1 MKGDLKP
8 ISNNIFDISEKKFNP
23 KISEAKVFERSTKIL
38 RQSKD
43 VMLTNDINNKSPLLN
58 KNNTTNVE
66 SQNAGTRIALSE
78 LISMQEKKDED
89 KSSKVKNPFEW
100 FEESIQKKLMENH
113 KYVMSRFKIQNNLF
127 YDFFK
132 NINLVSTEALA
143 LVMNDINK
151 MIDEYYNFL
160 SEQVNEYVS
169 IFLLI
174 FECYISIDLDD
185 DKFKVLHDAL
195 IIFFIKSLKN
205 RSEEMIY
212 IFKNILIKKIFEAM
226 INTENREKL
235 IYLCEIIYNIM
246 DPTDAQQVEFF
257 KMFKD
262 YLNSNEEILY
272 ECFSILHDLIPNY
285 SEALMDICLFYILS
299 GISHISADI
308 RYHSLYILHKYIL
321 LNVNFFYN
329 FEPKLKKLSISEKDR
344 ENNLIIIKTS
354 LLFLKHNY
362 QNKSKPKDPAVK
374 KTTFLGFE
382 NRFDEDTA
390 NANYFNEL
398 SLGNEIIK
406 NILKRYIGDSLFM
419 LIACSNIAEYLNDNI
434 DLNKIFLSALFQANE
449 VIFNYVF
456 YPGTDLTD
464 EIIKL
469 QQFTKFR
476 VKPEYQKFQDW
487 HYHYLCQALNSLIE
501 EREKSEHTSRPL
513 SEKEYKFIQFTIAP
527 GFNPLQSEIWKSSFK
542 FSKLLL
548 LDCYDKSRSE
558 RALKILEAF
567 LFFEPIQKQVLEDIY
582 DYLQDM
588 ITRLLENKE
597 DPVNKRVLDTL
608 NHTLRSWS
616 QHPNSSSILR
626 DGLRKLIDLF
636 VANIN
641 TNGNPT
647 NNNNNKNSNINTNVN
662 SLNQNVS
669 QSNNHLNINYGGTNV
684 NNTNTNNSFAGAGG
698 VNSNISLNNYNSAN
712 NNSFNM
718 NKDNQN
724 LNFSNANNFANNSQM
739 NVNNSFNG
747 TNIMASNNTSMI

>member
-43 VMLTNDINNKSPLLN
+43 VMLTNDISGKSPLN
-58 KNNTTNVE
+58 KNITANANAE

-100 FEESIQKKLMENH
+100 FEDSIQKKLLETH
-113 KYVMSRFKIQNNLF
+113 KNVMSRFKIENNLF

-132 NINLVSTEALA
+132 NINVVSTEALE
-143 LVMNDINK
+143 LVMSEINK

-174 FECYISIDLDD
+174 FESYIAIELDD
-185 DKFKVLHDAL
+185 DKFRVMHDAI

-205 RSEEMIY
+205 RSEEMNY

-226 INTENREKL
+226 VTPGNRDKL
-235 IYLCEIIYNIM
+235 IYLCEIIYRIM

-257 KMFKD
+257 KIFKD
-262 YLNSNEEILY
+262 YLKENEEILY

-285 SEALMDICLFYILS
+285 SEALMDICLFYILC
-299 GISHISADI
+299 GISHVSADI

-321 LNVNFFYN
+321 MNVNFFYN
-329 FEPKLKKLSISEKDR
+329 FEPKLKKLSLSEKDR
-344 ENNLIIIKTS
+344 ENNLLIIKTS

-362 QNKSKPKDPAVK
+362 QNKTKTKDPGVK
-374 KTTFLGFE
+374 KANFAGFE

-390 NANYFNEL
+390 NVNYFNEL
-398 SLGNEIIK
+398 SLGNEIIR
-406 NILKRYIGDSLFM
+406 NILRRYIGDTLFM

-434 DLNKIFLSALFQANE
+434 DLNKVFLSALFQANE

-456 YPGTDLTD
+456 YPGCELTND
-464 EIIKL
+464 IIKL
-469 QQFTKFR
+469 QQYTKFR
-476 VKPEYQKFQDW
+476 VKPEYQKFRDW

-501 EREKSEHTSRPL
+501 DREKSEQSRPL
-513 SEKEYKFIQFTIAP
+513 NEKEYKFIQFTITP

-548 LDCYDKSRSE
+548 LDLYDKAKSE
-558 RALKILEAF
+558 RALKIMEAF

-582 DYLQDM
+582 DHLQEM
-588 ITRLLENKE
+588 ITKLLENRE
-597 DPVNKRVLDTL
+597 EPLNKRCLETL
-608 NHTLRSWS
+608 NYTLRSWS

-636 VANIN
+636 VANNIN
-641 TNGNPT
+641 NANSSSK
-647 NNNNNKNSNINTNVN
+647 NNNNNISGNNN
-662 SLNQNVS
+662 LN
-669 QSNNHLNINYGGTNV
+669 LNYGA
-684 NNTNTNNSFAGAGG
+684 SH
-698 VNSNISLNNYNSAN
+698 AN
-712 NNSFNM
+712 NNSNTNNFNNQNTSNSF
-718 NKDNQN
+718 NKVNSNASLNNFNSVNNVSANNVVGNNNKGDNQ
-724 LNFSNANNFANNSQM
+724 LNFNNASNFGNNSQM

-747 TNIMASNNTSMI
+747 TNIIGSNNTSIL

>member
-38 RQSKD
+38 RQSKE
-43 VMLTNDINNKSPLLN
+43 VMLTNDINNKAPLLN
-58 KNNTTNVE
+58 KNNTTNVNAE

-78 LISMQEKKDED
+78 LISMQEKKEED

-100 FEESIQKKLMENH
+100 FEESIQKKLQENH
-113 KYVMSRFKIQNNLF
+113 KYVMSRFKIENNLF

-132 NINLVSTEALA
+132 NINVVSTEALA
-143 LVMNDINK
+143 LVMNEINK

-185 DKFKVLHDAL
+185 DKFRVMHEA
-195 IIFFIKSLKN
+195 IIVFFIKSLKN

-226 INTENREKL
+226 VNLENREKL
-235 IYLCEIIYNIM
+235 IYLCEIIYKIM

-262 YLNSNEEILY
+262 YLSSNEEILF

-329 FEPKLKKLSISEKDR
+329 FEPKLKKLSLSEKDR

-362 QNKSKPKDPAVK
+362 QNKSKPKENAVK

-398 SLGNEIIK
+398 SLGNEIIR
-406 NILKRYIGDSLFM
+406 NILRRYIGDSLFM

-456 YPGTDLTD
+456 YPGCELTD
-464 EIIKL
+464 DIIKL
-469 QQFTKFR
+469 QQYTKFR
-476 VKPEYQKFQDW
+476 VKPEYQKFRDW

-527 GFNPLQSEIWKSSFK
+527 GFNPLHSEIWKSSFK
-542 FSKLLL
+542 FSKHLL

-582 DYLQDM
+582 DYLQEM
-588 ITRLLENKE
+588 ITRLLENRE
-597 DPVNKRVLDTL
+597 DPVNKRVLEML

-636 VANIN
+636 VASGNN
-641 TNGNPT
+641 TIGNSNKT
-647 NNNNNKNSNINTNVN
+647 NNSNANNLNSTNSHMNVN
-662 SLNQNVS
+662 F
-669 QSNNHLNINYGGTNV
+669 GGSNV
-684 NNTNTNNSFAGAGG
+684 NNTHAANNNIINNSFVGAGG
-698 VNSNISLNNYNSAN
+698 VNSNVSQNNFNSGNLNNN
-712 NNSFNM
+712 NTNKGDQHM
-718 NKDNQN
+718 NFHNAS
-724 LNFSNANNFANNSQM
+724 NFGNNSQM

-747 TNIMASNNTSMI
+747 TNIMASNNTSIL

>member
-58 KNNTTNVE
+58 KNNSANVNAE

-78 LISMQEKKDED
+78 LISMQEKKEED

-100 FEESIQKKLMENH
+100 FEESIQKKLQENH
-113 KYVMSRFKIQNNLF
+113 KNVMSRFKIENNLF

-143 LVMNDINK
+143 LVMSDINK

-185 DKFKVLHDAL
+185 DKFRVMHEA
-195 IIFFIKSLKN
+195 IIVFFIKSLKN

-226 INTENREKL
+226 ASLENRERL
-235 IYLCEIIYNIM
+235 IYLCEIIYKIM
-246 DPTDAQQVEFF
+246 DPTDTQQVEFF
-257 KMFKD
+257 RIFKD
-262 YLNSNEEILY
+262 YLGANEEILY

-329 FEPKLKKLSISEKDR
+329 FEPKLKKLSLSEKDR

-354 LLFLKHNY
+354 LLFLRHNY

-398 SLGNEIIK
+398 SLGNEIIR
-406 NILKRYIGDSLFM
+406 NILRRYIGDSLFM

-434 DLNKIFLSALFQANE
+434 DLNKIFLSALFQAKE
-449 VIFNYVF
+449 IIFNNVF
-456 YPGTDLTD
+456 YAGSELTD
-464 EIIKL
+464 DIIKL
-469 QQFTKFR
+469 QQYTKFR
-476 VKPEYQKFQDW
+476 VKPEYQKFRDW

-501 EREKSEHTSRPL
+501 DREKSEKTSRPL
-513 SEKEYKFIQFTIAP
+513 SEKEYKFVQFTIAP

-548 LDCYDKSRSE
+548 IDLYDKAKSE

-567 LFFEPIQKQVLEDIY
+567 LFFDPIQKQVLEDIY
-582 DYLQDM
+582 DHLQEM
-588 ITRLLENKE
+588 ITKLLENGE
-597 DPVNKRVLDTL
+597 DPLNKRCLDRL
-608 NHTLRSWS
+608 NYTLRSWS

-636 VANIN
+636 VANNSNNGN
-641 TNGNPT
+641 TNS
-647 NNNNNKNSNINTNVN
+647 NNNNNKN
-662 SLNQNVS
+662 
-669 QSNNHLNINYGGTNV
+669 
-684 NNTNTNNSFAGAGG
+684 NNTNNLNVNFGASNANANSNTNNNNSFVGAGG
-698 VNSNISLNNYNSAN
+698 VNSNVSQNFNNVN
-712 NNSFNM
+712 NNSFNAGNNNT
-718 NKDNQN
+718 NKGDHHA
-724 LNFSNANNFANNSQM
+724 NFNNNSNFGNNSQM
-739 NVNNSFNG
+739 NANNSFNG
-747 TNIMASNNTSMI
+747 TNIMASNNTSML